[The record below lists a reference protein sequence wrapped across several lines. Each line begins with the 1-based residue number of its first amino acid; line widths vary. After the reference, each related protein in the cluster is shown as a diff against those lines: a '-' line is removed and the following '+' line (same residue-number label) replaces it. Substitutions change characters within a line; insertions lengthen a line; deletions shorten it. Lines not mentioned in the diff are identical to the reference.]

1 MSESQK
7 QDNRQENKTVLSAY
21 IGVAGPETPK
31 YLLAN
36 HFLTDFFQTLSEKKM
51 PQISCDSFQKA
62 GILNCEEDEEHKKQ
76 LEESFDRFFQRF
88 SGVDAIKTNF
98 KNKKFYFPLH
108 PQMLQSGSF
117 NLRHLLYNMLPNIE
131 QEEKFRQFQT
141 MVLEYLYEETAGV
154 NYLLNEMCKKLFQG
168 EYRKT
173 PPLKDPEFV
182 RLFEERQYRRLCKT
196 FEEDLHCLL
205 THPFFR
211 KLDFYKKYDYLATLL
226 DSYVIQFIIKR
237 NAVSRGTVQ
246 DYVLC
251 QGSATS
257 HLLSGG
263 AFHRAC
269 VQNYAELREVFP
281 REMKQY
287 YLLQMEKETDEKGFV
302 YVWEKGE
309 KIYVSKN
316 RGAEKEEQGKLFLNF
331 VNRVFHS
338 RYKDAA
344 ESSLY
349 QSAKRVFRI
358 LNEGEKY
365 CFDKDKFVT
374 FYIEVSRARQGSA
387 LTKISSTLPTCGK
400 DIEFIFPNSRSRH
413 KFFALSPTLL
423 EFFVRLY
430 LARKDRTYAYLDNFL
445 ADLEER
451 YGICTQKTE
460 KMERILKK
468 MRIKVP
474 FQEFRQNEQALL
486 ENLDEINCLVRLS
499 DSGYV
504 ITFPE
509 EKGEFRLL

>member
-7 QDNRQENKTVLSAY
+7 RDNRQENKTVLSAY

-51 PQISCDSFQKA
+51 PEISCNSFQKN

-88 SGVDAIKTNF
+88 SGVDAIKTNY

-117 NLRHLLYNMLPNIE
+117 NLRHLLYNMLPDIE
-131 QEEKFRQFQT
+131 QEKKFRQFQT
-141 MVLEYLYEETAGV
+141 MLLEYLYQETTGV
-154 NYLLNEMCKKLFQG
+154 NYLLNEMCKRLFQ
-168 EYRKT
+168 EDYRKT
-173 PPLKDPEFV
+173 PSPKDPEFI
-182 RLFEERQYRRLCKT
+182 RLFGEKQYRRLCKT
-196 FEEDLHCLL
+196 FETDLRCLL
-205 THPFFR
+205 THSFFR
-211 KLDFYKKYDYLATLL
+211 KMDFYKKYDYLATLL
-226 DSYVIQFIIKR
+226 NSYVIQFIIKR
-237 NAVSRGTVQ
+237 NAVSRGITQ

-287 YLLQMEKETDEKGFV
+287 YLLQMEEETDQNGFV
-302 YVWEKGE
+302 YVWERSG

-316 RGAEKEEQGKLFLNF
+316 STDKENGQGELFLNF

-338 RYKDAA
+338 RYKNTA

-349 QSAKRVFRI
+349 QSVTRAFRI
-358 LNEGEKY
+358 LKEGEIY
-365 CFDKDKFVT
+365 NFDKDKFVT

-400 DIEFIFPNSRSRH
+400 DIDFIFPNSRSRH
-413 KFFALSPTLL
+413 KFFALSPVLL

-445 ADLEER
+445 MDLEER

-460 KMERILKK
+460 KMDRILKK
-468 MRIKVP
+468 MKIKVP

>member
-1 MSESQK
+1 MSEHQK
-7 QDNRQENKTVLSAY
+7 QDNRQENKRVLSAY

-36 HFLTDFFQTLSEKKM
+36 NFLTDFFQTLSVKKM
-51 PQISCDSFQKA
+51 PEISCKSFQKA
-62 GILNCEEDEEHKKQ
+62 GILNCEEDEEHKHQ

-88 SGVDAIKTNF
+88 SGVDSIKTNF

-117 NLRHLLYNMLPNIE
+117 NLRHLLYNMLPDIE
-131 QEEKFRQFQT
+131 QEKKFRQFQT
-141 MVLEYLYEETAGV
+141 MLLEYLYQETTGV
-154 NYLLNEMCKKLFQG
+154 NYLLYEMCKNLFQG
-168 EYRKT
+168 EYRKA
-173 PPLKDPEFV
+173 PPLKDTQFV
-182 RLFEERQYRRLCKT
+182 RLFKEKQYRRLCKT
-196 FEEDLHCLL
+196 FEEDLIRLL

-226 DSYVIQFIIKR
+226 NSYVIQFIIKR
-237 NAVSRGTVQ
+237 NAVSRRITQ

-287 YLLQMEKETDEKGFV
+287 YLLQMKEETDENGLV
-302 YVWEKGE
+302 YVWKQGE

-316 RGAEKEEQGKLFLNF
+316 PKEEKKSQGELFLNF

-338 RYKDAA
+338 HYKDAA

-349 QSAKRVFRI
+349 QSVTHTFGI
-358 LNEGEKY
+358 LKEGEIY
-365 CFDKDKFVT
+365 DFDKDKFVT

-400 DIEFIFPNSRSRH
+400 DIEFIFPNSRSKH

-423 EFFVRLY
+423 EFFVRMY
-430 LARKDRTYAYLDNFL
+430 LARRDRTYAYLDNFL
-445 ADLEER
+445 MDLEER

-460 KMERILKK
+460 KMDRILKK

-486 ENLDEINCLVRLS
+486 ESLDEINCLVRLS

>member
-1 MSESQK
+1 MSEHQK
-7 QDNRQENKTVLSAY
+7 QDNRQENKRVLSAY

-36 HFLTDFFQTLSEKKM
+36 HFLTDFFQTLSVKKM
-51 PQISCDSFQKA
+51 PEISCKSFQKA
-62 GILNCEEDEEHKKQ
+62 GILNCEEDEEHKHQ

-88 SGVDAIKTNF
+88 SGVDSIKTNF

-117 NLRHLLYNMLPNIE
+117 NLRHLLYNMLPDIE
-131 QEEKFRQFQT
+131 QEKKFRQFQT
-141 MVLEYLYEETAGV
+141 MLLEYLYQETTGV
-154 NYLLNEMCKKLFQG
+154 NYLLYEMCKNLFQG
-168 EYRKT
+168 EYRKA
-173 PPLKDPEFV
+173 PPLKDTEFV
-182 RLFEERQYRRLCKT
+182 RLFKEKQYRRLCKT
-196 FEEDLHCLL
+196 FEEDLIRLL

-226 DSYVIQFIIKR
+226 NSYVIQFIIKR
-237 NAVSRGTVQ
+237 NAVSRRITQ

-287 YLLQMEKETDEKGFV
+287 YLLQMKEETDENGLV
-302 YVWEKGE
+302 YVWKQGE

-316 RGAEKEEQGKLFLNF
+316 PKEEKKSQGELFLNF

-338 RYKDAA
+338 HYKDAA

-349 QSAKRVFRI
+349 QSVTHTFGI
-358 LNEGEKY
+358 LKEGEIY
-365 CFDKDKFVT
+365 DFDKDKFIT

-400 DIEFIFPNSRSRH
+400 DIEFIFPNSRSKH

-423 EFFVRLY
+423 EFFVRMY
-430 LARKDRTYAYLDNFL
+430 LARRDRTYAYLDNFL
-445 ADLEER
+445 MDLEER

-460 KMERILKK
+460 KMDRILKK

-486 ENLDEINCLVRLS
+486 ESLDEINCLVRLS

>member
-1 MSESQK
+1 MSEHQK
-7 QDNRQENKTVLSAY
+7 QDNRQENKRVLSAY

-36 HFLTDFFQTLSEKKM
+36 HFLTDFFQTLSVKKM
-51 PQISCDSFQKA
+51 PEISCKSFQKA
-62 GILNCEEDEEHKKQ
+62 GILNCEEDEEHKHQ

-88 SGVDAIKTNF
+88 SGVDSIKTNF

-117 NLRHLLYNMLPNIE
+117 NLRHLLYNMLPDIE
-131 QEEKFRQFQT
+131 QEKKFRQFQT
-141 MVLEYLYEETAGV
+141 MLLEYLYQETTGV
-154 NYLLNEMCKKLFQG
+154 NYLLYEMCKNLFQG
-168 EYRKT
+168 EYRKA
-173 PPLKDPEFV
+173 PPLKDTEFV
-182 RLFEERQYRRLCKT
+182 RLFKEKQYRRLCKT
-196 FEEDLHCLL
+196 FEEDLIRLL

-226 DSYVIQFIIKR
+226 NSYVIQFIIKR
-237 NAVSRGTVQ
+237 NAVSRRITQ

-287 YLLQMEKETDEKGFV
+287 YLLQMKEETDENGLV
-302 YVWEKGE
+302 YVWKQGE

-316 RGAEKEEQGKLFLNF
+316 PKEEKKSQGELFLNF

-338 RYKDAA
+338 HYKDAA

-349 QSAKRVFRI
+349 QSVTHTFGI
-358 LNEGEKY
+358 LKEGEIY
-365 CFDKDKFVT
+365 DFDKDKFVT

-400 DIEFIFPNSRSRH
+400 DIEFIFPNSRSKH

-423 EFFVRLY
+423 EFFVRMY
-430 LARKDRTYAYLDNFL
+430 LARRDRTYAYLDNFL
-445 ADLEER
+445 MDLEER

-460 KMERILKK
+460 KMDRILKK

-486 ENLDEINCLVRLS
+486 ESLDEINCLVRLS